1 MTENHTIGLS
11 STIYLKVVCAMFV
24 MLDLGVQ
31 IGDWVSVKT
40 LQSVASR
47 AIRCADVVHV
57 LASYSRGFSFNLRDA
72 AGADMVRLQRR
83 AFDDLQ
89 MWRLVLEMGFSDRR
103 WLRVSILVPLLHRYL
118 PSEDAVERA
127 HRQAAAA
134 DLVVF
139 ADACT
144 SHGHGMGYFSP
155 GMGWHSTSLP
165 ELRMYGLEGVEMDV
179 DINVLEFI
187 AGILAICSLLP
198 AIIARQRESPTH
210 AHTHV
215 HLWTDN
221 TACMAWILKHRTAH
235 PLHLFLCQVMSL
247 LRVYF
252 HITLTSGHWPGKINR
267 VADPASR
274 QFDQLQDIKLLQEL
288 SLLPRLLCPPD
299 LTSVI
304 VQAARLGSEATSPSV
319 LDALMALDG
328 VRGWAMQ
335 PVTILTQSFREL
347 QEEFRCGG

>member
-1 MTENHTIGLS
+1 MDYVAMPTVEWFGSQDSNFHWQMVAEDCGGRSAHRCVEETGCLLSGMYTDDYFVMGSRPFVERETARFQDDAVAIVGEGAINTQKTLSGSCIDIIGMSNDMTENHTIGLS

-24 MLDLGVQ
+24 MLDLGIQ

-144 SHGHGMGYFSP
+144 SHGHGMGYVSP
-155 GMGWHSTSLP
+155 GMG
-165 ELRMYGLEGVEMDV
+165 
-179 DINVLEFI
+179 
-187 AGILAICSLLP
+187 
-198 AIIARQRESPTH
+198 
-210 AHTHV
+210 
-215 HLWTDN
+215 
-221 TACMAWILKHRTAH
+221 
-235 PLHLFLCQVMSL
+235 
-247 LRVYF
+247 
-252 HITLTSGHWPGKINR
+252 
-267 VADPASR
+267 
-274 QFDQLQDIKLLQEL
+274 
-288 SLLPRLLCPPD
+288 
-299 LTSVI
+299 
-304 VQAARLGSEATSPSV
+304 
-319 LDALMALDG
+319 
-328 VRGWAMQ
+328 
-335 PVTILTQSFREL
+335 
-347 QEEFRCGG
+347 